1 MSDSKKDSVSKPVG
15 KGRPTPTRREREK
28 ANIRPLVGKKSKEAI
43 AEARAKQTEARKK
56 ARAAMLSG
64 DEKYLLGRDRGPQR
78 RIARDVLDN
87 RVTFIEGLLPMMIV
101 FMLFT
106 VVNDITVQNVITI
119 VMITALVISAIET
132 ALLNRIVK
140 KRIFESLGPTTPIQR
155 GNWFYLFT
163 RGMQPRPLRIPKP
176 APRRQ
181 KKKK

>member
-1 MSDSKKDSVSKPVG
+1 
-15 KGRPTPTRREREK
+15 
-28 ANIRPLVGKKSKEAI
+28 
-43 AEARAKQTEARKK
+43 
-56 ARAAMLSG
+56 
-64 DEKYLLGRDRGPQR
+64 
-78 RIARDVLDN
+78 
-87 RVTFIEGLLPMMIV
+87 
-101 FMLFT
+101 

-119 VMITALVISAIET
+119 VMITALVISGIET

-140 KRIFESLGPTTPIQR
+140 KRILETIGTGTKIQR